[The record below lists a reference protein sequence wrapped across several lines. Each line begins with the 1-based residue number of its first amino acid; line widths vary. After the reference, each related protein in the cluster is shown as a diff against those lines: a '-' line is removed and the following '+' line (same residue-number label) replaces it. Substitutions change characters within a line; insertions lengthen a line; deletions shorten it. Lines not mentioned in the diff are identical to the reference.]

1 MRRTPE
7 LPYNG
12 DVSKLAETYRDM
24 KDCWEDTETGSTNIK
39 EPVLSWVFLRVYF
52 SSFFFLLDG

>member
-1 MRRTPE
+1 MRRTLE

-24 KDCWEDTETGSTNIK
+24 KDCWEDTETGSTNVK
-39 EPVLSWVFLRVYF
+39 
-52 SSFFFLLDG
+52 